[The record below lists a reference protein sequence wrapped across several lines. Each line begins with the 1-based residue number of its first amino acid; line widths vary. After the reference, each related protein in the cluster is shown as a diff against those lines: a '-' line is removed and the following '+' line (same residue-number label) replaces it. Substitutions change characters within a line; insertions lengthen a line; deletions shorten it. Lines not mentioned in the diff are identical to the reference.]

1 MIVGIKVG
9 SSLLTNGKDKI
20 NKEFIL
26 ELCRQAVILLRYK
39 LNVFIV
45 SSGAIAS
52 EPDNRLSK
60 NLRAGIGQPKL
71 LNLYQK
77 YFDVYGIKAAQML
90 LTDEDLI
97 KGRAELSKRIMLE
110 AFSNRIVPVI
120 NGNDVVDDEET
131 KALDYCADNDRL
143 FELVCLL
150 VKADIAIIGFDQK
163 GIIDDEG
170 NIVRVVKNENFARA
184 LYFAKGGN
192 RVGHGQEGMRT
203 KITVLNKLAQN
214 NIKAILAPAKEKEF
228 IIKAV
233 KTVIKTAT
241 NNELSFGT
249 IFLP

>member
-1 MIVGIKVG
+1 MIIGIKVG

-26 ELCRQAVILLRYK
+26 ELCRQAVILLRHK
-39 LNVFIV
+39 MNIFIV

-52 EPDNRLSK
+52 EPDKWLSK

-77 YFDVYGIKAAQML
+77 YFEVYGIKAAQML
-90 LTDEDLI
+90 LTDEDLVR
-97 KGRAELSKRIMLE
+97 GRAELSKRIMLE

-150 VKADIAIIGFDQK
+150 IKADIAIIGFDQK

-170 NIVRVVKNENFARA
+170 NIVRIVKSEHLARA
-184 LYFAKGGN
+184 LSLAKGGN
-192 RVGHGQEGMRT
+192 KAGYGQQGMRT
-203 KITVLNKLAQN
+203 KITVLNKLAKN

-228 IIKAV
+228 IIQAVKAV
-233 KTVIKTAT
+233 LKNIGT
-241 NNELSFGT
+241 NEFSFGT